1 MSNRKA
7 IKACEVIENDSP
19 TAYNLAGAMEDDRA
33 ERELDDLRTEAYE
46 TACVIDDHIRPN
58 ESFDE
63 ILEDV
68 YIAFLAGWCSK
79 ELRMRVPSDADG
91 ARRRASEWMK
101 DLEALERKER
111 RGGRNDRDRG
121 SRRERDNG
129 SRRDRGSRRERD
141 NDRGRNTRRDRDDE
155 RQGRSRLGKGRRDRT
170 REEEVVAEASPASK
184 FGGKATVYD
193 VRKFKLT
200 KDALVENY
208 DDHELNASQKP
219 TYNKPNVEV
228 RRIEFVEKEKEMLLE
243 ELETFGDVNDFINCT
258 PDSSLEVG
266 VVQKIR
272 KFRLTD
278 EIGEILNSSLGSDAI
293 HATMQMISQLK
304 KMDDIHANRLCQTLE
319 FRAIAAL
326 DITANLY
333 SRTKLD
339 FNTTDALKEWEE
351 TQALFNDERAFD
363 TGIESQFRAVFKG
376 LLGSLL
382 TMNPVKGKEG
392 EDNRLYITSTHLAV
406 KGAGLFCAATG
417 IAGEGRLIRI
427 NDENHPELDTVATAA
442 LEIRDAV
449 FGDAWSE
456 HGMVPVIVSDSSG
469 RIAQVISEKASA
481 AKYFVNK
488 QYSF

>member
-7 IKACEVIENDSP
+7 IKACEVIENESDI
-19 TAYNLAGAMEDDRA
+19 AYNLAGAMEDDKA
-33 ERELDDLRTEAYE
+33 GRELDELRTEAYE

-58 ESFDE
+58 ETFDE
-63 ILEDV
+63 ILEDL

-79 ELRMRVPSDADG
+79 ELRMRIPSDADG

-101 DLEALERKER
+101 DLEELERKER
-111 RGGRNDRDRG
+111 RGGRRDRDRG
-121 SRRERDNG
+121 SRRDRDNG
-129 SRRDRGSRRERD
+129 SRRDRGNRRDRD
-141 NDRGRNTRRDRDDE
+141 NGRDRNTRRERDDE
-155 RQGRSRLGKGRRDRT
+155 RQGRSRLGKGRRDRA

-208 DDHELNASQKP
+208 DDHELNANQKP

-228 RRIEFVEKEKEMLLE
+228 RRIEFVEKEKEVLLE

-266 VVQKIR
+266 VVQKVR
-272 KFRLTD
+272 KFRLTE
-278 EIGEILNSSLGSDAI
+278 EIADILTNSLGSDAI

-333 SRTKLD
+333 SRMKLD

-351 TQALFNDERAFD
+351 TQALFNDERVFD
-363 TGIESQFRAVFKG
+363 TGVESQFRAVFKG
-376 LLGSLL
+376 LLASLL
-382 TMNPVKGKEG
+382 TMDPVDGKEG
-392 EDNRLYITSTHLAV
+392 KDNRLYITSTHLAV